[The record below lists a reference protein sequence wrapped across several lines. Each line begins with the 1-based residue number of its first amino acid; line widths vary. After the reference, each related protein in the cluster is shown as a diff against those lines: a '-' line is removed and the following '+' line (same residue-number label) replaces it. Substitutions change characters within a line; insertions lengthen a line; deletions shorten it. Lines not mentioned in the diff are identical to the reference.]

1 VKLDP
6 KVASGPIAAL
16 VALLLI
22 SLETADALH
31 RAGSSKATPVARV
44 QLDDPVADFERRLAA
59 GDPDPHA
66 AAAPAI
72 ANLRDPF
79 RFGPEHLAVQPA
91 ARARPQT
98 APPPPPVPVL
108 TAIIWDNDPRASIRW
123 NGRDYSVKANSQV
136 ADYEVVRIGRD
147 QVVLAREGEALVLR
161 LHGKGE

>member
-1 VKLDP
+1 MKLDP

-22 SLETADALH
+22 SLETADAFH

-59 GDPDPHA
+59 EDPH
-66 AAAPAI
+66 PAV

-79 RFGPEHLAVQPA
+79 RFGPEHLAVQAP
-91 ARARPQT
+91 ARARPQAV
-98 APPPPPVPVL
+98 APPPAPVPVL

-123 NGRDYSVKANSQV
+123 NGRDYTVKANSQI

-147 QVVLAREGEALVLR
+147 QVVLAREGESLVLR

>member
-22 SLETADALH
+22 SLETADAFH

-59 GDPDPHA
+59 RDPHA
-66 AAAPAI
+66 AGAPAI
-72 ANLRDPF
+72 VNPRDPF
-79 RFGPEHLAVQPA
+79 RFEPEHVAVQTP
-91 ARARPQT
+91 ARARPQA
-98 APPPPPVPVL
+98 APPPPAPMPVL

-123 NGRDYSVKANSQV
+123 KGRDYTVKANSQV
-136 ADYEVVRIGRD
+136 SDYRVVLIGRD
-147 QVVLAREGEALVLR
+147 QVLLAHGGESLILK